1 MSAFC
6 EAVLTTQGNSLLIEA
21 AAGQKI
27 EFTRLATGSG
37 EYDGTEELRAM
48 EALKEERQSFPFV
61 RYEKVSEES
70 VLLTAVISNEGMTLG
85 YRMTEMGVYG
95 RLEGEEEEVL
105 SSIAITPSQ
114 EEADFW
120 PPWNGLAPMEI
131 VQRYYISISP
141 EAVPVIKVDQGS
153 ALAEIAA
160 ETLRA
165 QSEEG
170 RLGEKIEEEEAR
182 AAGEEESLYR
192 FVETGMAGVTE
203 AIEGEARRALQSEA
217 ELESR
222 KVDKV
227 EGKQLSS
234 NDYTRI
240 EKDKVHVAYDKSHSH
255 ENRSVLETISAELLG
270 KWNSAVEHITDTL
283 KHVTEEEREKW
294 EDVWSK
300 SHSHSNAGVLGKIT
314 QAMLDK
320 LNGIAEGANHYA
332 HPTGTGYKHIP
343 SGGSSGQILRW
354 SADGT
359 AQWGNDNNTTY
370 GNMKAATSTAGGGAG
385 LVPAPGAGAQGK
397 YLRGDGTWQTPP
409 NTTYSAGNQMTIEN
423 GAIKLKNACT
433 SVEDWNDAKTNGWH
447 MGFGAAN
454 APNNELTWFF
464 GLVIAHNDKY
474 IRQILYRFAGTN
486 GDNDISGTKNNRY
499 ERVMYSGTW
508 GNWVDTSVHVA
519 VPANAKFTD
528 TTYNIA
534 NNDTTTAAGYIA
546 DARIVRTHGSEI
558 DAINNKL
565 TTYYGETGYTDL
577 SLQAALT
584 KYLTYTNIPARESR
598 TFFLHT
604 KEGYYTG
611 NAIAWNRDWIC
622 GFVVRGSANINS
634 IDAYYFTRFVSQ
646 GADTVLKKLGSGQ
659 PILLGTGTS
668 YNIKTLYPTYYA
680 GLTADNFIVAF
691 NSASSTGG
699 TRNPDAA
706 LYPQFGNISGSTTL
720 TKSYNSTTGQLTIGG
735 LGIDKYNSS
744 DRDNVMGTY
753 RYFVSTSI
761 SIKVYM
767 VI

>member
-1 MSAFC
+1 MAAFC

-21 AAGQKI
+21 AAGHKI

-37 EYDGTEELRAM
+37 EYDGTEGLRAM

-61 RYEKVSEES
+61 RYEKASEES

-95 RLEGEEEEVL
+95 RLEGEEEEIL
-105 SSIAITPSQ
+105 CSIAITPSQ

-141 EAVPVIKVDQGS
+141 EAVPVITVDQGS

-182 AAGEEESLYR
+182 AAGEEEKLYR
-192 FVETGMAGVTE
+192 FVETGMTGVTE
-203 AIEGEARRALQSEA
+203 SIEGEARRAQQSEA

-234 NDYTRI
+234 NDYTSI
-240 EKDKVHVAYDKSHSH
+240 EKEKVHVAYDKSHSH

-294 EDVWSK
+294 EDAWGK
-300 SHSHSNAGVLGKIT
+300 SHSHGNAGVLGKIT

-320 LNGIAEGANHYA
+320 LNGIAEGANHYE

-370 GNMKAATSTAGGGAG
+370 GNMKAATSTEGGGAG

-423 GAIKLKNACT
+423 GAIKLKNICT
-433 SVEDWNDAKTNGWH
+433 LVTDWNDAQTNGWY
-447 MGFGAAN
+447 MGDKAAN
-454 APNNELTWFF
+454 APNNALRWFY
-464 GLVIAHNDKY
+464 GLVIAHNDKHM
-474 IRQILYRFAGTN
+474 RQILYLFAGN
-486 GDNDISGTKNNRY
+486 NDISGTENNRY
-499 ERVMYSGTW
+499 ERVMYNGTW

-558 DAINNKL
+558 DAINAKL
-565 TTYYGETGYTDL
+565 AVRKYETGYNDL
-577 SLQAALT
+577 SLKNALT
-584 KYLTYTNIPARESR
+584 SYLTFSNIPIGETRIFCLKTA
-598 TFFLHT
+598 
-604 KEGYYTG
+604 EGYYNC
-611 NAIAWNRDWIC
+611 NATAWNADWIS
-622 GFVVRGSANINS
+622 GYAVRGSAVIES
-634 IDAYYFTRFVSQ
+634 IDAYCFTRFVSK
-646 GADTVLKKLGSGQ
+646 GIDTVLKK
-659 PILLGTGTS
+659 
-668 YNIKTLYPTYYA
+668 
-680 GLTADNFIVAF
+680 
-691 NSASSTGG
+691 
-699 TRNPDAA
+699 
-706 LYPQFGNISGSTTL
+706 
-720 TKSYNSTTGQLTIGG
+720 IG
-735 LGIDKYNSS
+735 
-744 DRDNVMGTY
+744 
-753 RYFVSTSI
+753 
-761 SIKVYM
+761 
-767 VI
+767 